1 MAVLEGRNI
10 LHADVVEADIV
21 RGLLHAV
28 EPWLDVVEIKPN
40 DIAFPRIRFVVF
52 YIQTHELHK
61 IGDFLILGKLRE
73 GGGPQKQ
80 HRKQAS

>member
-28 EPWLDVVEIKPN
+28 EPWLDVAHWRKTVT
-40 DIAFPRIRFVVF
+40 R
-52 YIQTHELHK
+52 LS
-61 IGDFLILGKLRE
+61 GKYRR
-73 GGGPQKQ
+73 
-80 HRKQAS
+80 RK